1 MNSIKDIDL
10 NYETLKKLK
19 DNDCIYVLGDEG
31 SNLLVSDE
39 GLEGVL
45 LSPKEYKRLVGV
57 EEDLKDVLMQIA
69 ISN

>member
-1 MNSIKDIDL
+1 MNSIKDIEL

-19 DNDCIYVLGDEG
+19 DNDCIYILGA
-31 SNLLVSDE
+31 E

>member
-10 NYETLKKLK
+10 DYEVLTKLK
-19 DNDCIYVLGDEG
+19 DDDCVYILG
-31 SNLLVSDE
+31 DE

-57 EEDLKDVLMQIA
+57 EEDLKDVLIQIA

>member
-10 NYETLKKLK
+10 NYEALKKLK
-19 DNDCIYVLGDEG
+19 DNDCIYILGY
-31 SNLLVSDE
+31 E

>member
-19 DNDCIYVLGDEG
+19 DNDCIYILG
-31 SNLLVSDE
+31 DE

-57 EEDLKDVLMQIA
+57 EEDRKDVLMQIA

>member
-19 DNDCIYVLGDEG
+19 DNDCIYI
-31 SNLLVSDE
+31 LVDE

-57 EEDLKDVLMQIA
+57 EEDLKDVLTQLA
-69 ISN
+69 IS

>member
-19 DNDCIYVLGDEG
+19 DNDCIYILGDEG
-31 SNLLVSDE
+31 
-39 GLEGVL
+39 LECVL